1 MTTFAPRRQLP
12 IAAGQGAPLRIPF
25 TSTAPASAPSP
36 IAAPDAT
43 VAAPARGRL
52 AQLLAGL
59 RRTPAAGL
67 TTTTA
72 AAPIARAHD
81 AVYRDDDGGWGDD
94 GGWD

>member
-12 IAAGQGAPLRIPF
+12 IAAGHGAPLRMPF
-25 TSTAPASAPSP
+25 TGAIPTSAPSP
-36 IAAPDAT
+36 AGGSQPAT
-43 VAAPARGRL
+43 AVPTRGRL

-59 RRTPAAGL
+59 RRRPAAL
-67 TTTTA
+67 ISTTTI
-72 AAPIARAHD
+72 APIDRVHD